1 MIERLRQVFV
11 HAHNLHEQCRFY
23 ETLGFKLRFR
33 DGDRWAQFDTGD
45 ASFALAGDE
54 EALGAAPGEWLP
66 VFEVPSLEVSMTEA
80 RAAGAPWARCATWA
94 STAARC
100 EWQTTPAHRSR
111 SFRRPEDGPGGKAF
125 CLP

>member
-66 VFEVPSLEVSMTEA
+66 VFQVPSLEVSMTEA
-80 RAAGAPWARCATWA
+80 RAAGGKVGEVRDMGDHGRTVRITDNAGACFALF
-94 STAARC
+94 
-100 EWQTTPAHRSR
+100 QPA
-111 SFRRPEDGPGGKAF
+111 K
-125 CLP
+125 